1 MSTPSTAQVKA
12 QASRNGRRAANSK
25 TLDGLAR
32 VGFVAK
38 GLIYALVGVLAIQV
52 AFGDQEKPDQQG
64 ALHAVAEQ
72 PFGAAV
78 LWLVVAGLA
87 GYALWRLAEAT
98 WGHQDESDERKRT
111 LKRLVSLGDGV
122 IYCAI
127 GVLAFRTVT
136 AGSGGGSG
144 QQTMVSKVLDWPAG
158 EALVFAVGAGIVIAG
173 LALTVHGLRTDFE
186 ENLDTQAMG
195 GSMFSVIRVVGLIG
209 HAARGLVIALVG
221 GLVIDAAVEHEPGKA
236 GGLDVAL
243 KNVAGA
249 PYGKPL
255 LLLAAAGLIAYGVFC
270 AIEARY
276 RRLHPA

>member
-1 MSTPSTAQVKA
+1 MATPSAAHVKNEA
-12 QASRNGRRAANSK
+12 RHQGRRAANSK
-25 TLDGLAR
+25 TLDALAR

-38 GLIYALVGVLAIQV
+38 GLIYALVGLLAIQV

-64 ALHAVAEQ
+64 ALQSVAEQ

-87 GYALWRLAEAT
+87 GYALWRLAEAI
-98 WGHQDESDERKRT
+98 WGHREESDERKRT
-111 LKRLVSLGDGV
+111 LKRLISAGDGV
-122 IYCAI
+122 IYAAV

-144 QQTMVSKVLDWPAG
+144 QQTAVSKVLDWPAG
-158 EALVFAVGAGIVIAG
+158 EVLVFSVGAAIVIAG

-186 ENLDTQAMG
+186 DNLDRSAMG
-195 GSMFSVIRVVGLIG
+195 RSMFGAVRVIGLVGN
-209 HAARGLVIALVG
+209 AARGLVIALVG
-221 GLVIDAAVEHEPGKA
+221 GLVIDAALEHEPGKA

-243 KNVAGA
+243 KNLAGA

-255 LLLAAAGLIAYGVFC
+255 LLIAAVGLIAYGVYC

-276 RRLHPA
+276 RRLRPA